1 MWLGRNRFRCPRKL
15 QAPSRSERDQRSTK
29 QQTPNTTSRS
39 PSAPLELGI
48 WSFSG
53 PALSGMELGAS
64 LVGQRQR
71 NNSAVEK
78 IVHLTGARAGITE
91 NRIRVRAI
99 NVFVALAWDQETGAG
114 SEDDVVRQQRP
125 ILNPEAAIE
134 ADLIAGAVG
143 EEDLADRF
151 RFRHPDVVHVQ
162 ECFQFRRDIG
172 VVPVSENDRARI
184 DEVRL
189 PFAFARAQIDHETVA
204 LLKVHRRAAEIE
216 SLMHEKAERP
226 AEEERLVEDRVEPG
240 GV

>member
-1 MWLGRNRFRCPRKL
+1 H
-15 QAPSRSERDQRSTK
+15 QAPSTKHQRNTK
-29 QQTPNTTSRS
+29 HQAPSKQLAS
-39 PSAPLELGI
+39 PHFPLKLGI

-53 PALSGMELGAS
+53 AWSLELGAS
-64 LVGQRQR
+64 LVRQRQR

-125 ILNPEAAIE
+125 ILKSETAIE
-134 ADLIAGAVG
+134 ADLVAGAVR

-151 RFRHPDVVHVQ
+151 RFRHPDVIHVQ
-162 ECFQFRRDIG
+162 ERFQFRRDIG
-172 VVPVSENDRARI
+172 VVSVSENDRAGI

-204 LLKVHRRAAEIE
+204 LLKVHRCAAEVE

-240 GV
+240 GLRVPRVIIAARVK

>member
-15 QAPSRSERDQRSTK
+15 QAPSSKHQRSTK
-29 QQTPNTTSRS
+29 HQAPNSRSRS
-39 PSAPLELGI
+39 PSVRSEFGI

-53 PALSGMELGAS
+53 PAQSGMVLGAS

-91 NRIRVRAI
+91 NRVRVRAI

-134 ADLIAGAVG
+134 ADLIAGAVR
-143 EEDLADRF
+143 EE
-151 RFRHPDVVHVQ
+151 
-162 ECFQFRRDIG
+162 
-172 VVPVSENDRARI
+172 
-184 DEVRL
+184 
-189 PFAFARAQIDHETVA
+189 
-204 LLKVHRRAAEIE
+204 
-216 SLMHEKAERP
+216 
-226 AEEERLVEDRVEPG
+226 
-240 GV
+240 